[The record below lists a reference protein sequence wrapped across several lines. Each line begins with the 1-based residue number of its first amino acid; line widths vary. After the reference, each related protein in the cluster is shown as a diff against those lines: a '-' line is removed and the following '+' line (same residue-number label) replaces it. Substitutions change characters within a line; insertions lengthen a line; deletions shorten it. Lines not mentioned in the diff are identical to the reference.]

1 MKTIRIIA
9 LFACMAICIPFYAQT
24 DLEKKARKG
33 NVKAQ
38 SELADLYYEKK
49 DYENA
54 FRWAEMAAEK
64 GFAEAQ
70 DKLGILY
77 VNGLGC
83 NKDEVKAFEWFMKAA
98 KQGHAGA
105 QRNIGV
111 CYDKGT
117 GCTQDYVKAFEWYLK
132 AANQG
137 LAAAQYTIGYC
148 YFHGEG
154 CKQNNAKAF
163 EWNMKAAKQGHA
175 PAQNKVGN
183 CYSKG
188 EGCKQNYTKA
198 FEWYMKA
205 ANQGDAYAQ
214 RNIGICYSIGKGCK
228 QDYTKAFEWLIK
240 SANQG
245 NAYAQRDIGI
255 CYYYGWG
262 CSKDYTKAFEW
273 NLKAAEGG
281 DNPAMSIVGNSY
293 LFGEGITADEDKAL
307 YWYEKGEN
315 DAILSFLHYYGI
327 GTTADYSKAFQYALK
342 GAENGKS
349 KAQAMLGHFYTNGI
363 GCEVNP
369 TKAAEWNAKAKEN
382 GDLTHKSWEE
392 YEYNGISYRIISPT
406 EVEAYSAKGSYT
418 DDLVIPSFVKIEDY
432 PYVVTAINKTFTH
445 KSKSLRSIIIP
456 NSVTVIGNMA
466 FCLCKNLETII
477 VPDECFVEPYNN
489 LNTTAFANC
498 LNLKSVKG
506 HNVMYPKWIVE
517 HLAFNDDNSMYEW
530 AKDLKENSYNY
541 FAYDRIVEL
550 MTEWQQK
557 KEYETTAQWQAR
569 VTEATRAE
577 QLKTVQKQ
585 VREEYIAKKKPTTLK
600 SNIGSY
606 DADYGVFPITTDG
619 FGTFYLEVTM
629 AEASQVKANWSKAKV
644 LPTYGI
650 ADDKL
655 AVASAEVKVNG
666 KTYKTAARYE
676 HTASDIAI
684 NLPPLQI
691 NLGGSD
697 AVAPKPD
704 VAQAI
709 DRSIDLNIPV
719 GAGGNDRTFAV
730 IIGNENYKEVA
741 KVPHALNDAKVF
753 SAYCEKTLGLP
764 QKNIKQ
770 YTDATFGTMLSA
782 IENIQ
787 GIAEAYKG
795 DINVIFYYAGHGIP
809 NESSNEAY
817 LLPVDAN
824 GRNTAA
830 CYPIDKLYGELKA
843 LNARQVTVFL
853 DACFSGAQ
861 RGNGMLASARG
872 VAIKAKQAAPQGNM
886 VVFSAASADETA
898 YPYEEK
904 GHGLFTYYLLKK
916 LNETKGNV
924 TLGELG
930 SYICEKVAQEA
941 VVTNGKSQT
950 PTVLSSV
957 NIMDSWKELKLI
969 KQ

>member
-9 LFACMAICIPFYAQT
+9 FFAYMAICIPFYAQT

-70 DKLGILY
+70 NTLGRLY
-77 VNGLGC
+77 VYGLGC
-83 NKDEVKAFEWFMKAA
+83 KKDEVKAFEWFLKAA
-98 KQGHAGA
+98 KQGLANA
-105 QRNIGV
+105 QKNIGI
-111 CYDKGT
+111 CYDEGV

-132 AANQG
+132 AAKQG
-137 LAAAQYTIGYC
+137 LADAQFSIGYC

-154 CKQNNAKAF
+154 CKQNYAQAFEWYLKAAYQGYAAAQTNVGVCYSYGYGCPQDYTKAF
-163 EWNMKAAKQGHA
+163 EWYLKASNQDRTL
-175 PAQNKVGN
+175 AQYNIGN
-183 CYSKG
+183 CYSEGKG
-188 EGCKQNYTKA
+188 CTQNYTKA
-198 FEWYMKA
+198 FEWY
-205 ANQGDAYAQ
+205 
-214 RNIGICYSIGKGCK
+214 
-228 QDYTKAFEWLIK
+228 
-240 SANQG
+240 
-245 NAYAQRDIGI
+245 
-255 CYYYGWG
+255 
-262 CSKDYTKAFEW
+262 
-273 NLKAAEGG
+273 LKAAEAGYKR
-281 DNPAMSIVGNSY
+281 AMSAVGNSY
-293 LFGEGITADEDKAL
+293 LLGEGIAADEEKAL

-315 DAILSFLHYYGI
+315 DAILSFLYYHGV

-342 GAENGKS
+342 GAENGSS

-418 DDLVIPSFVKIEDY
+418 DDLVIPSLVKIEDY

-466 FCLCKNLETII
+466 FWLCKNLETII

-517 HLAFNDDNSMYEW
+517 HLAFYDDNSMYEW
-530 AKDLKENSYNY
+530 AKDLKDSYNY
-541 FAYDRIVEL
+541 YAYDRIVEL

-577 QLKTVQKQ
+577 QLKAVQKQ

-600 SNIGSY
+600 GNIGSY

-619 FGTFYLEVTM
+619 FGTFYLEVAI
-629 AEASQVKANWSKAKV
+629 AEASQVKANWSQAKV

-697 AVAPKPD
+697 AVAPKPN

-709 DRSIDLNIPV
+709 DRSIDQNIPV
-719 GAGGNDRTFAV
+719 GIGGNDRTFAV

-753 SAYCEKTLGLP
+753 AAYCEKTLGLP

-898 YPYEEK
+898 YPYDEK

-950 PTVLSSV
+950 PTVLSSF